1 MSVNKLLLSDL
12 MERERERYMYHH
24 SIVLNVSAINGV
36 TITLF
41 DQTEQFPLND
51 YCPALLESNG
61 QAQGE

>member
-1 MSVNKLLLSDL
+1 
-12 MERERERYMYHH
+12 MYHH